1 MAAKFKKP
9 NEQTIPQMEADV
21 LKFWKENKIFEK
33 SVESRPESDRYVFY
47 DGPPFISGLPHY
59 GHLLGSIAKDVIPR
73 YWTMKNKRVDRVWG
87 WDAGG
92 ITVEN
97 KVQKE
102 LGIENRKDIE
112 NYGLEKFIEAC
123 YNYTSRISSEWE
135 WYIDRIGRWVDMKNA
150 YRTTDTKYME
160 SVMWAFKKLYDKGLI
175 YEGVRTSLYCTTC
188 GTPVSNFEVAMDN
201 SYKDVE
207 DPAVTIK
214 FPVTDDGKFKGVN
227 ILAWT
232 TTPWT
237 LPSNRALVVDKN
249 SDYVLVESE
258 GEKYIVAEARLEP
271 VFAGREHKVLE
282 KFKGSEIVGLTYEP
296 PYIFYKAKEGEFKV
310 YDFEGMANM
319 EEGTGIVHSAPGYGE
334 VDTEMGRYYNL
345 TIMLT
350 VTDDGS
356 MTAGDAGENP
366 FAGMFYKKADKYIM
380 EDLQGRNRVFKSER
394 ITHRFPYHDRCN
406 TNLIQRAQK
415 SWFVNVKDMKP
426 DLLKNNEDINWV
438 PAHLKDG
445 RFAKGIE
452 QAPDWGISRSR
463 FWATPM
469 PVWESADGDR
479 IVVSSVAEIEKFSGQ
494 KVKDLHRPYIDQIKF
509 TFGGKEYKRI
519 PEVLDSWF
527 EAGSM
532 PYAQLHYPYENE
544 KKFEEN
550 FPGDYIV
557 EYIGQVRAWFYV
569 MHVLSTGLF
578 DRASFKNVVSTGVLA
593 GNDGRK
599 MSKTYGNYTD
609 PKQVIET
616 IGGDA
621 LRLYLMASPLMVGEN
636 ANLDDNE
643 LKNKSRGVL
652 NPLWNSVVFFLIYA
666 ELNNFDAEN
675 SKIEKSMHIL
685 DQWINVRLD
694 QFLHEFAKNVEAYM
708 IPPAVRALE
717 EFVDDLSNWY
727 VRRSRDRISS
737 GDLESLSTLYH
748 VLLKFA
754 KGAAPLIPFI
764 SETIYQQ
771 LTNANAKS
779 SSKFSESVHL
789 EMYPEYDL
797 ANVEASEK
805 LFVDMKLARDL
816 SSIGNSI
823 RKQNQLPVRQPL
835 AKMYV
840 KGENLSLSNEILE
853 LVKDELNV
861 KEIEFSE
868 NMPKGENWL
877 NLKEGHIEAFLDS
890 TISKE
895 LEIEGTARELIREI
909 QKLRK
914 DANVAWDAR
923 IKVEIPEN
931 ELYNEAVEKFAEDIK
946 SKTLVIEIK
955 KGKEFRIT

>member
-1 MAAKFKKP
+1 MAKFKKP
-9 NEQTIPQMEADV
+9 NDQTIPQMEADV
-21 LKFWKENKIFEK
+21 LKFWKDKKIFEK
-33 SVESRPESDRYVFY
+33 SVDSRSAEDRYVFY

-59 GHLLGSIAKDVIPR
+59 GHILGSIAKDVIPR
-73 YWTMKNKRVDRVWG
+73 YWTMKGKKVERVWG

-112 NYGLEKFIEAC
+112 AYGLEKFIEAC
-123 YNYTSRISSEWE
+123 YSYTSRISGEWE
-135 WYIDRIGRWVDMKNA
+135 WYIDRIGRWADMKNA
-150 YRTTDTKYME
+150 YRTTDTSYME
-160 SVMWAFKKLYDKGLI
+160 SVMWAFKTLYDKGYI

-188 GTPVSNFEVAMDN
+188 GTPVSNFEIAMDN

-207 DPAVTIK
+207 DPAVTVK
-214 FPVTDDGKFKGVN
+214 FPITSDTNLKGAN

-237 LPSNRALVVDKN
+237 VPSNRALVVDGKAE
-249 SDYVLVESE
+249 YALVECE
-258 GEKYIVAEARLEP
+258 GEKFIVAVARLEA
-271 VFAGREHKVLE
+271 VFADKDHKLVGKFVGSDLIGLE
-282 KFKGSEIVGLTYEP
+282 YEP
-296 PYIFYKAKEGEFKV
+296 PYTFYKSKEGEFKV

-334 VDTEMGRYYNL
+334 VDTDMGKHYNL
-345 TIMLT
+345 TVMLT
-350 VTDDGS
+350 ITDDGS

-366 FAGMFYKKADKYIM
+366 FAGMFYKKADKFII
-380 EDLQGRNRVFKSER
+380 EDLTSRGKLFKNER

-415 SWFVNVKDMKP
+415 SWFVNVQDLKP
-426 DLLKNNEDINWV
+426 ELLKNNQNINWV
-438 PAHLKDG
+438 PSHLKDG
-445 RFAKGIE
+445 RFALGIE

-479 IVVSSVAEIEKFSGQ
+479 IVVSSVAEIEKLSGQ

-509 TFGGKEYKRI
+509 SINGKEYKRI

-532 PYAQLHYPYENE
+532 PYAQLHYPYENNE
-544 KKFEEN
+544 KFEAT

-569 MHVLSTGLF
+569 THVLSTALF
-578 DRASFKNVVSTGVLA
+578 GSNGFKNVVSTGVLA

-609 PKQVIET
+609 PKQIIET

-636 ANLDDNE
+636 ANFDDNE
-643 LKNKSRGVL
+643 LRNKSRGVL

-666 ELNNFDAEN
+666 ELNNFEFDE
-675 SKIEKSMHIL
+675 SKEKSDHVL
-685 DQWINVRLD
+685 DQWIKARLN
-694 QFLHEFAKNVEAYM
+694 QFLAEFAGSVESYLL
-708 IPPAVRALE
+708 PPAVRAVE

-737 GDLESLSTLYH
+737 GDLESLSTLYQ
-748 VLLKFA
+748 VLVRFA
-754 KGAAPLIPFI
+754 KGAAPLIPFMAE
-764 SETIYQQ
+764 SIYQQ
-771 LTNANAKS
+771 LVVLAD
-779 SSKFSESVHL
+779 SKNDKKEGSVHL
-789 EMYPEYDL
+789 TLYPEYDQSAFDNNKEL
-797 ANVEASEK
+797 IEY
-805 LFVDMKLARDL
+805 MKSARAI
-816 SSIGNSI
+816 SSLGNSI
-823 RKQNQLPVRQPL
+823 RKQNQLAVRQPL
-835 AKMYV
+835 SEMYV
-840 KGENLSLSNEILE
+840 KGEKLTLPNEFLE
-853 LVKDELNV
+853 LIKDELNI
-861 KEIEFSE
+861 KEIVFSE
-868 NMPKGENWL
+868 TMPKGENWL
-877 NLKEGHIEAFLDS
+877 NAKEGDLEAFLNKEV
-890 TISKE
+890 TEE
-895 LEIEGTARELIREI
+895 LEIEGAAREMVREI

-914 DANVAWDAR
+914 DANVEWDAK
-923 IKVEIPEN
+923 IKVEYPKN
-931 ELYNEAVEKFAEDIK
+931 ELYEKAVEKFADDIK
-946 SKTLVIEIK
+946 SKTFVTDLTLGDVFKIA
-955 KGKEFRIT
+955 